1 MAEDKKAT
9 FSAPH
14 NVIMEDRRKIN
25 VSGVSDVDSFDEQTV
40 VVFTDLGELTVK
52 GSDLHISQFS
62 MESGELIIEGKI
74 SSLVYTESAPK
85 ASGFFGRVFR

>member
-14 NVIMEDRRKIN
+14 NVIMEDRHRLS

-40 VVFTDLGELTVK
+40 VLFTDLGELTVK
-52 GSDLHISQFS
+52 GGDLHISQFS
-62 MESGELIIEGKI
+62 IDSGDLIIEGKI
-74 SSLVYTESAPK
+74 ASLVYTETAPK